1 MDGRKDILG
10 VWIGEN
16 ESAKFWLSIMN
27 DLKNRGV
34 KDVYVFC
41 VDGLTGFR
49 ERLTRRFR
57 GHKFNAV
64 SFIRYARQLVM

>member
-1 MDGRKDILG
+1 MCTYPIFAYVVLGIQKDGRKDILG

-16 ESAKFWLSIMN
+16 ESAKFWLLVMN

-34 KDVYVFC
+34 KAVYVFC

-49 ERLTRRFR
+49 EAINTNPIL
-57 GHKFNAV
+57 K
-64 SFIRYARQLVM
+64 Y